1 MQVLAQ
7 KISKMESKIDYNS
20 KVGLTPKSTIQHFW
34 SAEWHTFGSQPE
46 GIGIRLKHILF
57 DFLAIRTCPSSNLL
71 GSINRDWISKLS
83 ILFHAL
89 RFPLFLTPLSSIF
102 SLTLKRFWRLVLI
115 IFFL

>member
-57 DFLAIRTCPSSNLL
+57 DFLAIRMRPNSYSDCLSYFFEPA
-71 GSINRDWISKLS
+71 SIYK
-83 ILFHAL
+83 
-89 RFPLFLTPLSSIF
+89 
-102 SLTLKRFWRLVLI
+102 
-115 IFFL
+115 